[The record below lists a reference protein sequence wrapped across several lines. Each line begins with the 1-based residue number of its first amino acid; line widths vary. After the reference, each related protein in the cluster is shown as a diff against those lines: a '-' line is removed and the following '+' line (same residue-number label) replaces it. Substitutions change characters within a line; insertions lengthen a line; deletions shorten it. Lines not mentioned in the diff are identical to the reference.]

1 MDALPSISTTNME
14 LEFSSQQLNGNG
26 VNASTQKEKSNNSP
40 GIGVA
45 GNKIHDSSKAKT
57 CHQCRQKFGVF
68 AAMCKNPRNGKPCV
82 LKFCCKCL
90 LNRYGETEEEV
101 DRLSD
106 WKCPK
111 CRGICNCSC
120 CMKRQ
125 GQQPTG
131 KLARTAKESGFKSV
145 SEMINVTGKLELT
158 KVNNDGVL
166 PTKEAT
172 TKKELVVIPSSEAG
186 MENSLDENGGLEI
199 DALIV
204 LKTSSEKPKRKKRE
218 ELKKISNGN
227 RVDVAVQNN
236 RLKRPNKNHTV
247 TTNISPTVSEKE
259 TKVNKNHDLV
269 HGLKGG
275 PKDWARNDY
284 FFDPMT
290 LASEMH
296 QKNKNETI
304 IKGDCGNPGDKS
316 QTNGANSRR
325 VKKCLVDSK
334 GEKVDKEIPL
344 PQGIELRK
352 ILDMDFPPEDVGNA
366 LQFLE
371 FCRVF
376 GEGLDVNKGEAESIL
391 RELEKILEQ
400 KLQDEMAKA
409 IMPNEASL
417 SILEHDDVISKI
429 KGEVAQAHTEMLEAK
444 GKIPKRKQTSDAMRI
459 KPEFLDTS
467 GHAFWK
473 LKTYDDEPVVLLQ
486 DIKVQDAAASATE
499 ERWFVYGP
507 EKKGDI
513 DKYISSRKNDL
524 D

>member
-1 MDALPSISTTNME
+1 MDTLPSISTTNKE
-14 LEFSSQQLNGNG
+14 LEFSSQQLNGNE
-26 VNASTQKEKSNNSP
+26 VDASTQKEKSNNSP

-82 LKFCCKCL
+82 LKFCRKCL
-90 LNRYGETEEEV
+90 LNR
-101 DRLSD
+101 
-106 WKCPK
+106 
-111 CRGICNCSC
+111 
-120 CMKRQ
+120 KRQ
-125 GQQPTG
+125 GQQPTV
-131 KLARTAKESGFKSV
+131 KLARTAKASGLKSV
-145 SEMINVTGKLELT
+145 SEMLNVTGKLELT
-158 KVNNDGVL
+158 K
-166 PTKEAT
+166 
-172 TKKELVVIPSSEAG
+172 
-186 MENSLDENGGLEI
+186 I
-199 DALIV
+199 DALKV
-204 LKTSSEKPKRKKRE
+204 KKTSSEKPKRKKRE

-290 LASEMH
+290 LASEMN

-304 IKGDCGNPGDKS
+304 IKGDCGNPGEES

-334 GEKVDKEIPL
+334 GEKVDKEISL
-344 PQGIELRK
+344 PQGIVLRK

-391 RELEKILEQ
+391 RELVCKQNLHRRSPSLIATGGNNSWLEALKDLFTESALEKILEQ

-417 SILEHDDVISKI
+417 SILEHDDVISEI

-444 GKIPKRKQTSDAMRI
+444 GKIPKRKQTSDALRI

-473 LKTYDDEPVVLLQ
+473 LKTYDDEHVVLLQ
-486 DIKVQDAAASATE
+486 VQDAAASATE

-513 DKYISSRKNDL
+513 DKYISSR
-524 D
+524 

>member
-1 MDALPSISTTNME
+1 
-14 LEFSSQQLNGNG
+14 
-26 VNASTQKEKSNNSP
+26 
-40 GIGVA
+40 
-45 GNKIHDSSKAKT
+45 
-57 CHQCRQKFGVF
+57 
-68 AAMCKNPRNGKPCV
+68 
-82 LKFCCKCL
+82 
-90 LNRYGETEEEV
+90 
-101 DRLSD
+101 
-106 WKCPK
+106 
-111 CRGICNCSC
+111 
-120 CMKRQ
+120 
-125 GQQPTG
+125 
-131 KLARTAKESGFKSV
+131 
-145 SEMINVTGKLELT
+145 
-158 KVNNDGVL
+158 
-166 PTKEAT
+166 
-172 TKKELVVIPSSEAG
+172 

-199 DALIV
+199 DALKV
-204 LKTSSEKPKRKKRE
+204 LKTSPEKPKRKKRE

-236 RLKRPNKNHTV
+236 RLKRPNENHTV
-247 TTNISPTVSEKE
+247 TTNISPTLSEKE

-269 HGLKGG
+269 YGLKGG

-296 QKNKNETI
+296 QKNKKETI
-304 IKGDCGNPGDKS
+304 IKGDYGNPGDKS

-334 GEKVDKEIPL
+334 GEKVDKENPL
-344 PQGIELRK
+344 PRGIELRK

-376 GEGLDVNKGEAESIL
+376 REGLDVNKGEAESIL
-391 RELEKILEQ
+391 RELVCKKNLRRRQKTLAIQFQIRLLTMILIDSRHESPSLTATDGNNSWLEALKDLFTESTLVIKDFPLDWLKEGIDGYYDMELSNKLALLNFICDEALNIEKLRSYICDQNSKYYEEIKEAKLKIVAAKEKEKILEQ
-400 KLQDEMAKA
+400 KLQDEIAKS

-444 GKIPKRKQTSDAMRI
+444 GKIPKRKQTSDALRI

-473 LKTYDDEPVVLLQ
+473 LKTYDDEHVVLLQ

-499 ERWFVYGP
+499 ER
-507 EKKGDI
+507 
-513 DKYISSRKNDL
+513 
-524 D
+524 